1 MPAPSYVAPRG
12 YACPGQTCMCRVF
25 HSGTRFPQ
33 IFPKR
38 TAPTGLFGSPN
49 RVTTTRPAMNQ
60 LTPAATTP
68 DNRHVERASW
78 PEAEAT
84 RVHRLPPAQ

>member
-1 MPAPSYVAPRG
+1 
-12 YACPGQTCMCRVF
+12 
-25 HSGTRFPQ
+25 
-33 IFPKR
+33 
-38 TAPTGLFGSPN
+38 
-49 RVTTTRPAMNQ
+49 MNQ